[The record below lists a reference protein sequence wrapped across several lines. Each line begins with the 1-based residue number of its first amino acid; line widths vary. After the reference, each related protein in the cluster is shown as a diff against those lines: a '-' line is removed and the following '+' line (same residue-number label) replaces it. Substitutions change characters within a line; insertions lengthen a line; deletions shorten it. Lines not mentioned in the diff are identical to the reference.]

1 MKIGIFFII
10 LLLGVAALAVIGILT
25 YFVYLIINGRGD
37 EIPPPPGS
45 SKAQF
50 DDWFNQKNNDKR

>member
-1 MKIGIFFII
+1 MKIILIFLLI
-10 LLLGVAALAVIGILT
+10 LLLVSLVSILGILGYFT
-25 YFVYLIINGRGD
+25 YLMIMGRGD

-50 DDWFNQKNNDKR
+50 DDWFNKDITRK